1 MAPTFSQ
8 VIHVHDLALRD
19 PAQVAPEVLLQ
30 LLLLPQLLEGPPGLG
45 LLPLL
50 GEFPA
55 GGRGG
60 GGGGT
65 SCRDG
70 VSWVTEPLLRL
81 DMPILL
87 VWVSRGSGDLP
98 GPRAALPPALPS
110 RMLGARAPLYCSFS
124 SHLISPASSWVT
136 LGRG

>member
-1 MAPTFSQ
+1 MVPTFSQ

-30 LLLLPQLLEGPPGLG
+30 LLLLPQLLEGSPGLG

-55 GGRGG
+55 QGQGGE
-60 GGGGT
+60 GGGT
-65 SCRDG
+65 SCGDG
-70 VSWVTEPLLRL
+70 ASWVTEPLLRL
-81 DMPILL
+81 DAPTLL
-87 VWVSRGSGDLP
+87 AWVSRGSGDF
-98 GPRAALPPALPS
+98 
-110 RMLGARAPLYCSFS
+110 LGAEGSPAPSPPGYLAHLAPLYCSFS

-136 LGRG
+136 WGRG

>member
-8 VIHVHDLALRD
+8 VIHIHDLALCD

-30 LLLLPQLLEGPPGLG
+30 LLLLPQLLEGSPGLG

-55 GGRGG
+55 GGRGGG

-87 VWVSRGSGDLP
+87 VWVSRVSGDLP
-98 GPRAALPPALPS
+98 GAEGSTPPSPALQDIWHTWPPS
-110 RMLGARAPLYCSFS
+110 IVPSHPISFLLLRLG
-124 SHLISPASSWVT
+124 
-136 LGRG
+136 